1 MNFLKHKKVGFI
13 GTGKM
18 GQALIKTFVE
28 SGTFPKTNIFVTNRS
43 PKKQDKVV
51 QAYEVQGLKNNEE
64 LVETCDIVFLC
75 MKPQDLTE
83 ALHPISQLF
92 TEGQTVISLAAGV
105 SLETLQKILPD
116 VKQIVR
122 VMPNTPVRVRRG
134 VVGYCLSDEARG
146 SEELI
151 RDLLSPLG
159 FVVAAE
165 EGDMFEALT
174 VTCASGPGF
183 IFELMMYWQDW
194 LEEHGFQPDEA
205 RRMTIQTFLGTAL
218 LAEQAIHTDL
228 SQLQDEVVSKKGV
241 TYAGLESMRQEEI
254 ERLLR
259 ISFEKAAMRDRELG
273 KVKS

>member
-1 MNFLKHKKVGFI
+1 MNFLKHRKVGFI

-18 GQALIKTFVE
+18 GQALVKTYVE

-43 PKKQDKVV
+43 ERKQEKVV
-51 QAYEVQGLKNNEE
+51 QAYEVTGLKNNEE

-75 MKPQDLTE
+75 VKPQDLME
-83 ALHPISQLF
+83 VLRPISMQMDESHL
-92 TEGQTVISLAAGV
+92 VISLAAGV
-105 SLETLQKILPD
+105 SLATLQKAMPE
-116 VKQIVR
+116 VKNIVR
-122 VMPNTPVRVRRG
+122 VMPNTPIRVRKG
-134 VVGYCLSDEARG
+134 VVGYTLSKDARDV
-146 SEELI
+146 EELI

-159 FVVAAE
+159 YVVAAE

-205 RRMTIQTFLGTAL
+205 RRMTIQTFFGTAM

-228 SQLQDEVVSKKGV
+228 SQLQEEVVSKKGV
-241 TYAGLESMRQEEI
+241 TYAGLESMRGEEI

-273 KVKS
+273 KTQV